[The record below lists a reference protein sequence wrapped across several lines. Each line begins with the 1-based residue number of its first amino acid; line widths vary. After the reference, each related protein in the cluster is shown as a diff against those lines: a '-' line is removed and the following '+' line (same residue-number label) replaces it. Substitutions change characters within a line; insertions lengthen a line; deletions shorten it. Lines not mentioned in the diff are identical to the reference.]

1 VGVAA
6 AHGVAVDTASGDA
19 RPPAAFERLVQAED
33 ERAGGQ
39 KRGHELAQQHVAGG
53 AGAPPGP
60 AQDSVVLVPAGLLAQ
75 AHDAQGRRDRAFAG
89 GQDGPKQQ
97 ELRVSEDAAGK

>member
-1 VGVAA
+1 VGAAA

-33 ERAGGQ
+33 ERACGQ
-39 KRGHELAQQHVAGG
+39 KRGHEVAQQHVAGG